1 MKSEDEFQEE
11 ETTTSEEIAN
21 FLSKQGK
28 VYDVA
33 KIRLEEKKNLST
45 RINSLNKEQR
55 KIFDELMDQYFC
67 IFTERPK

>member
-1 MKSEDEFQEE
+1 MTTFPRMKSEDEFQEE

-33 KIRLEEKKNLST
+33 KIRLEEKK
-45 RINSLNKEQR
+45 E
-55 KIFDELMDQYFC
+55 FVH
-67 IFTERPK
+67 PH